1 MRRNPAYH
9 KPIETNY
16 HKPIAKINELQYNER
31 VKKHANLVQACA
43 NKSQ

>member
-16 HKPIAKINELQYNER
+16 HKPIAKA
-31 VKKHANLVQACA
+31 KNL
-43 NKSQ
+43 

>member
-16 HKPIAKINELQYNER
+16 HKPIAKINEL
-31 VKKHANLVQACA
+31 
-43 NKSQ
+43 